1 MLRLRTGAVS
11 AASLTGTNSLSTSR
25 RGRKAALLL
34 VIAFYLE
41 ALQVAGERLA
51 VNQQTVPVRDPN
63 EIERSIQAFAQ
74 DTGGG
79 LIVLPDTFTL
89 VHRDLIVAATA
100 KYRLPSIYTF
110 RLFAAAGGCRM
121 ASTQWTNTPERQC
134 TSIGY

>member
-1 MLRLRTGAVS
+1 MF
-11 AASLTGTNSLSTSR
+11 NP
-25 RGRKAALLL
+25 
-34 VIAFYLE
+34 VISPHIAGGYYLE

-100 KYRLPSIYTF
+100 KYRLPSIYSF
-110 RLFAAAGGCRM
+110 RLFAAAGGFLSYGINSM
-121 ASTQWTNTPERQC
+121 D
-134 TSIGY
+134 